1 MWGRQPRGLLDS
13 TPDDPIAAAAG
24 ADGERLDLGRR
35 PKPESGRPVT
45 PQVGHADSK
54 AHRQDGNRRRRDDLS
69 RRRRYATRFVFGDP
83 KDSILEANRWAV
95 IGALLEVSTKARL
108 ERIFVN
114 HGTAPVGEMR

>member
-54 AHRQDGNRRRRDDLS
+54 AHRQDGNRSRRDELS
-69 RRRRYATRFVFGDP
+69 RRRCRATPFVFDDP
-83 KDSILEANRWAV
+83 KDSILEADRWV
-95 IGALLEVSTKARL
+95 LIGAFLEVATKPGL
-108 ERIFVN
+108 
-114 HGTAPVGEMR
+114 